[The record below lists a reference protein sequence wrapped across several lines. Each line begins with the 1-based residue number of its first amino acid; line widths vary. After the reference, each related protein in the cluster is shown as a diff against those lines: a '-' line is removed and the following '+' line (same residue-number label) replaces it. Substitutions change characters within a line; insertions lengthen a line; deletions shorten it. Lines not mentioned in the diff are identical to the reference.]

1 MRERTSL
8 GRDALLAAA
17 LLLGGLALPACILPH
32 QPKWYESD
40 QEVNG
45 SWAVVA
51 RKTAAR
57 PAPPPPPPPTPVPAA
72 GPVAPQPPPPVVR
85 PAQGPTCGSCGQAVK
100 PGDKE
105 CSRCGAPLGQ

>member
-17 LLLGGLALPACILPH
+17 LLLGGLALPACIH

-51 RKTAAR
+51 RKTPAR
-57 PAPPPPPPPTPVPAA
+57 PA
-72 GPVAPQPPPPVVR
+72 R
-85 PAQGPTCGSCGQAVK
+85 GPTCGHCGQAVK
-100 PGDKE
+100 PDDKE
-105 CSRCGAPLGQ
+105 CSHCGAPLGQ